1 MDLLELCFAI
11 KTMLD
16 DNDAN
21 KKDKNFQ
28 VFNCKPMPINAES
41 NIVID
46 AKNVL
51 LDKIQ
56 KMSIDVWMDFAEKTT
71 KYLDF
76 SIVSWWPS
84 QEMMPSNYQLL
95 IAQYCHE
102 LVILAPDLKATLSNF
117 AREYHREYGKKFR
130 SMYFTLPTAEILSGK
145 NARAWVSMVLYLKKQ
160 MKIKV

>member
-1 MDLLELCFAI
+1 MDLLELSFAI

-16 DNDAN
+16 YNNAN
-21 KKDKNFQ
+21 EKDKNFQ
-28 VFNCKPMPINAES
+28 VFNCKPMPINVLS

-46 AKNVL
+46 AKTVL

-56 KMSIDVWMDFAEKTT
+56 KMSIDVWMGFAEKTT

-76 SIVSWWPS
+76 SIASWWPS

-102 LVILAPDLKATLSNF
+102 LMILAPDLKAALSNF
-117 AREYHREYGKKFR
+117 AREYHREYGKIFK
-130 SMYFTLPTAEILSGK
+130 SMFDSRCMKLIEKL
-145 NARAWVSMVLYLKKQ
+145 LY
-160 MKIKV
+160 INTFVY